1 MSIRLEILRVS
12 RKPTGIEFSEHKS
25 IEIGFLGKGSSLDD
39 RRNGIMNVTSIE
51 LETLL
56 GRLLPYWVARVKYIL
71 IFRET
76 TFPEVA

>member
-25 IEIGFLGKGSSLDD
+25 IEIDFSGKGSSLDD
-39 RRNGIMNVTSIE
+39 RRKGIMNVKSIE

-56 GRLLPYWVARVKYIL
+56 GRL
-71 IFRET
+71 
-76 TFPEVA
+76 